1 MHFQLNYIFPFIRTK
16 QCNYERGKEESHHK
30 QQVINSTRSKTVI
43 NNERNN
49 TCKALFQIAFH

>member
-1 MHFQLNYIFPFIRTK
+1 MHFEWNYIFPYIRTQ
-16 QCNYERGKEESHHK
+16 QCNYERGKEESHK

-43 NNERNN
+43 NNETNN